1 MDAEQT
7 VREFMA
13 AVTADI
19 TAAEEM
25 MDADFS
31 VTGMSPAPIDRR
43 EFLTIH
49 DGFNRAMPD
58 RRFILSEV
66 HSEGKTVSALVG
78 MRGTHTGVLNAPIPG
93 VEPIQ
98 PTYKQV
104 DLPPTPMRFTL
115 HDGKVAGI
123 DAAPP
128 PGGGLMGLLQQLGVR
143 VPG

>member
-19 TAAEEM
+19 TAAAEF
-25 MDADFS
+25 MDDDFS
-31 VTGMSPAPIDRR
+31 VTGMAPAPIDK
-43 EFLTIH
+43 ETFLALH
-49 DGFNRAMPD
+49 GDFNRAMPD
-58 RRFILSEV
+58 RRFILSDV
-66 HSEGKTVSALVG
+66 RSEGKTVSALVG
-78 MRGTHTGVLNAPIPG
+78 MRGIHSGVLNVPIPG
-93 VEPIQ
+93 VEPVE
-98 PTYKQV
+98 PTHIQV
-104 DLPPTPMRFTL
+104 DLPPSPMTFTL

-128 PGGGLMGLLQQLGVR
+128 PGGGLMGLLDQLGVK